1 MNLILDIMAGESL
14 EGRAAFERDVLS
26 HCGVQ
31 IFGQSMCVAVMRPC
45 TKFLW
50 TLVSFML
57 QSRLSVNAVT
67 AGDYS
72 RPVRIARFIADLD
85 AGFRLLNLKN
95 DALRRRYDALKYDL
109 KKAEEVVYDL
119 TVRGLVNH
127 PTCTDDDPGSVAASE
142 QTDCKS

>member
-1 MNLILDIMAGESL
+1 MPLPYA
-14 EGRAAFERDVLS
+14 VLMYCTEMTVKLVNIKIVLRRS
-26 HCGVQ
+26 KKP
-31 IFGQSMCVAVMRPC
+31 FCV
-45 TKFLW
+45 L
-50 TLVSFML
+50 L

-119 TVRGLVNH
+119 TVRGLVNRPAH
-127 PTCTDDDPGSVAASE
+127 TSAAAAAADPASVVPPE
-142 QTDCKS
+142 QTASKS